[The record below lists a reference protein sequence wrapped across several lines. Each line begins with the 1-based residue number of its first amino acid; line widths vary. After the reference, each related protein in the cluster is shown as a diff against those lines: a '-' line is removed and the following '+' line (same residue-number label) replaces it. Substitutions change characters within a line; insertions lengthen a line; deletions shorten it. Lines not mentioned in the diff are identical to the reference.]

1 MNHHVRPLTASLLVL
16 LILMAGCT
24 AGLDEGSDDS
34 IDCDLVQPGEY
45 VYTAGPLTSYVHVQ
59 ASQEVNNSTMHL
71 LDLAMRVGVPAI
83 DPCPQ
88 HGDGHPSRTVPPR
101 R

>member
-34 IDCDLVQPGEY
+34 IDCNLVQPGEY

-59 ASQEVNNSTMHL
+59 
-71 LDLAMRVGVPAI
+71 RVGVPAI
-83 DPCPQ
+83 GPCPQ